1 MELIIDLD
9 NIQDTSKKEFLL
21 NTLKFLKI
29 KFKASEKPQTLEEYN
44 TELEEANS
52 EIEKENY
59 TTMDDLLKEMEQ
71 W

>member
-1 MELIIDLD
+1 MQLIIDLD

-29 KFKASEKPQTLEEYN
+29 SFKAGERPQTLDEYN
-44 TELEEANS
+44 ADLEEAND
-52 EIEKENY
+52 EIDKMNY